1 MYFLVLLVI
10 LLIVYVLYKFSNN
23 IKLPSKIQ
31 YSGMTHDDVDEIHS
45 IEMGVYNTNDEV
57 PSKLFKHNLIKYCPE
72 LCMVARYENDEI
84 IGAMYGGLI
93 KGPSISNDKIS
104 MGHDSD
110 GDTLFVYS
118 ECVRNDMRGHG
129 IGNEISE
136 YYYNEWVN
144 YGDKIKYAS
153 TSVRSRHIEWS
164 KKLGFSY
171 VGISDIKAGNE
182 PWFDV
187 TKKIKQ

>member
-10 LLIVYVLYKFSNN
+10 LLIAYVLYKFSNN

-57 PSKLFKHNLIKYCPE
+57 PSKFYKHHLISNCPE

-153 TSVRSRHIEWS
+153 TCVRRRHIGWME
-164 KKLGFSY
+164 KLGFSY
-171 VGISDIKAGNE
+171 VGFSATLLGNE

-187 TKKIKQ
+187 MKKIQQ

>member
-1 MYFLVLLVI
+1 
-10 LLIVYVLYKFSNN
+10 
-23 IKLPSKIQ
+23 
-31 YSGMTHDDVDEIHS
+31 
-45 IEMGVYNTNDEV
+45 
-57 PSKLFKHNLIKYCPE
+57 
-72 LCMVARYENDEI
+72 MVARCENDEI
-84 IGAMYGGLI
+84 VGAMYGGLI

-118 ECVRNDMRGHG
+118 ECVRNDMRGYG
-129 IGNEISE
+129 IGNEISK

-153 TSVRSRHIEWS
+153 TSVRSKHIGWL

>member
-23 IKLPSKIQ
+23 IKLPSKIH

-57 PSKLFKHNLIKYCPE
+57 PSKFYKHHLISNCPE

-129 IGNEISE
+129 IGSEISK
-136 YYYNEWVN
+136 YYYNEWVK

-153 TSVRSRHIEWS
+153 TCVRRRHIGWME
-164 KKLGFSY
+164 KLGFSY
-171 VGISDIKAGNE
+171 VGFSATLVGNE

-187 TKKIKQ
+187 MKKIQQ

>member
-1 MYFLVLLVI
+1 MLA
-10 LLIVYVLYKFSNN
+10 KD
-23 IKLPSKIQ
+23 KK
-31 YSGMTHDDVDEIHS
+31 G
-45 IEMGVYNTNDEV
+45 
-57 PSKLFKHNLIKYCPE
+57 K
-72 LCMVARYENDEI
+72 I

-93 KGPSISNDKIS
+93 DGPSISMDKIIK
-104 MGHDSD
+104 GHNPD
-110 GDTLFVYS
+110 GNTLFVYS
-118 ECVRNDMRGHG
+118 ECVINDMRGCG
-129 IGNEISE
+129 IGNEISK

-153 TSVRSRHIEWS
+153 TSVRSKHIGWL

-187 TKKIKQ
+187 TKKIKK

>member
-1 MYFLVLLVI
+1 MFFLIVLLI
-10 LLIVYVLYKFSNN
+10 LLIIYISHKFSNYT
-23 IKLPSKIQ
+23 KIH
-31 YSGMTHDDVDEIHS
+31 YYRMRHEDVEEIHS
-45 IEMGVYNTNDEV
+45 IEMDVYETNDEV
-57 PSKLFKHNLIKYCPE
+57 PGKLFKHNLIKDCPE
-72 LCMVARYENDEI
+72 LCMLAKDEKGKI

-93 KGPSISNDKIS
+93 DGPSITNDKINK
-104 MGHDSD
+104 GHNPD

-118 ECVRNDMRGHG
+118 ECVINDMRGRG
-129 IGNEISE
+129 IGNEISK

-153 TSVRSRHIEWS
+153 TSVRSKHIGWM

-187 TKKIKQ
+187 TKKIKK